1 MRSMGGILDCHRKA
15 GTHVMDR
22 NIQLCLTLTTVSNK
36 HFSLCVPASCPLRTG
51 IVTLSMYE
59 ALIECSV
66 TMGRV
71 LYYPFRTIQRRKF
84 QRGLSPS
91 RQTTKNVYFQAFL
104 RGDQKTQILNKHHVF
119 KLEQRDTQLFVISQ
133 SRRERGSIIFALI
146 CKKSID

>member
-22 NIQLCLTLTTVSNK
+22 NIQLCLTLTTASNK

-51 IVTLSMYE
+51 SVTFSMYE

-84 QRGLSPS
+84 QRGLSPQ
-91 RQTTKNVYFQAFL
+91 QTNYENFYFQAFP

-119 KLEQRDTQLFVISQ
+119 KLEQRDTRLVVISVVKK
-133 SRRERGSIIFALI
+133 RTGKYNI
-146 CKKSID
+146 CSDL